1 MTTNEMFIE
10 TMKAKVAAWKADVD
24 RLQAKADRIDNV
36 DMGVYSACVQ
46 KIIAKIQRFEN
57 QFAADSGS
65 GADTWQVLRKQAEA
79 VGKEIDILIEQTH
92 QRFCA

>member
-24 RLQAKADRIDNV
+24 RLQAKADRVDNV
-36 DMGVYSACVQ
+36 DMGPYSACIQ
-46 KIIAKIQRFEN
+46 KIIASIQRVEN

-65 GADTWQVLRKQAEA
+65 GADTWQVLRKRAEA
-79 VGKEIDILIEQTH
+79 VGKEIDTLIEETH

>member
-10 TMKAKVAAWKADVD
+10 TMKAKVVAWKADVD
-24 RLQAKADRIDNV
+24 RLQAKAERIDNV
-36 DMGVYSACVQ
+36 DMGPYSACIQ
-46 KIIAKIQRFEN
+46 KIIANIQRFEN

-79 VGKEIDILIEQTH
+79 VGKEIDMLIEQAH